1 MAKVKITE
9 VGQPCRH
16 CETPVER
23 REHKTPPKSRKGGYY
38 YAWWLGCP
46 GCSAIYMVESAKVML
61 TPRPPIVASAFLNRV
76 KNREIVERNIVAM
89 FGRQHG
95 PSDDLNEVPW

>member
-9 VGQPCRH
+9 IGQPCRH

-23 REHKTPPKSRKGGYY
+23 REHKMPPKSRKGGYY

-76 KNREIVERNIVAM
+76 KNCEIVERHIVAM

>member
-1 MAKVKITE
+1 
-9 VGQPCRH
+9 
-16 CETPVER
+16 
-23 REHKTPPKSRKGGYY
+23 
-38 YAWWLGCP
+38 
-46 GCSAIYMVESAKVML
+46 MVESAKVML

-89 FGRQHG
+89 FGGQHG